1 MKITFYKYHGAGNDF
16 VAIDNRN
23 YQIYSS
29 ETIRFLCNRKFG
41 VGADGVLLIQ
51 NGDKNVDFHL
61 DYYNSDGN
69 MGSLCGNGSRCAVA
83 FAHDLNIIQNNAHFS
98 AFDGIHEGCY
108 QNEEDVWVSLNDVNT
123 TTFLED
129 GYSVN
134 TGSPHFVT
142 YVDDIQNVDVYKAGK
157 KIRHDSRFPDG
168 INVNF
173 VSPFQDGIF
182 VRTFE
187 RGVENETLSCGTGV
201 TASALIHSIHNN
213 FNNGSHKIKVYT
225 TGGDFIISFDKLSQI
240 FTQIILQG
248 PTRFVFK
255 GEIEMSKL
263 ANGY

>member
-23 YQIYSS
+23 HQNFTS
-29 ETIRFLCNRKFG
+29 ETIRFLCDRKFG
-41 VGADGVLLIQ
+41 IGADGVLLIQ
-51 NGDKNVDFHL
+51 NGTNNVDFHL

-69 MGSLCGNGSRCAVA
+69 IGSLCGNGSRCAVA
-83 FAHDLNIIQNNAHFS
+83 FAHDLKIIQSKTLFS

-108 QNEEDVWVSLNDVNT
+108 QNEEDVWVSMNDVNT
-123 TTFLED
+123 FSFFED
-129 GYSVN
+129 GYSLD

-142 YVDDIQNVDVYKAGK
+142 YVDDIQNVDVYNAGK
-157 KIRHDSRFPDG
+157 NIRNDIRFPDG

-173 VSPFQDGIF
+173 VSPYQDGIF

-201 TASALIHSIHNN
+201 TASAIIHSIHQSLID
-213 FNNGSHKIKVYT
+213 GSYKIKVFS
-225 TGGDFIISFDKLSQI
+225 TGGDFIVSFLKQDTR

-248 PTRFVFK
+248 PTKFVFEGK
-255 GEIEMSKL
+255 IEI
-263 ANGY
+263 

>member
-16 VAIDNRN
+16 VAIDNRI
-23 YQIYSS
+23 YQNFSS
-29 ETIRFLCNRKFG
+29 ETIRFLCDRKFG
-41 VGADGVLLIQ
+41 IGADGVLLIQ
-51 NGDKNVDFHL
+51 NGTNNVDFHL

-69 MGSLCGNGSRCAVA
+69 VGSLCGNGSRCAVA
-83 FAHDLNIIQNNAHFS
+83 FAHDLKIIQSKTLFS

-108 QNEEDVWVSLNDVNT
+108 QNEEDVWVSMNDVNT
-123 TTFLED
+123 IAFLED
-129 GYSVN
+129 GYSLN

-142 YVDDIQNVDVYKAGK
+142 YVDDIQNVDVYNSGK
-157 KIRHDSRFPDG
+157 KIRNDTRFPDG

-201 TASALIHSIHNN
+201 TASALIHTIHQNYPD
-213 FNNGSHKIKVYT
+213 GSHQVKLYA
-225 TGGDFIISFDKLSQI
+225 TGGNFIISLNKKSTH
-240 FTQIILQG
+240 FTNIILQG
-248 PTRFVFK
+248 PTKFVFK

-263 ANGY
+263 ANGF